1 MQCLT
6 PVLALNGWKITT
18 VEGLGD
24 KYSGYHP
31 IQVNTLFNTYTLNLK
46 NKSKS
51 YYIFNFHRISLQQ
64 RVAASVATVLLVW

>member
-31 IQVNTLFNTYTLNLK
+31 IQVNTLFNT
-46 NKSKS
+46 
-51 YYIFNFHRISLQQ
+51 
-64 RVAASVATVLLVW
+64 